1 MRGGGM
7 FAWCKGGVRGFGR
20 RIFYLSVVGG
30 GSRRRESLLGGRG
43 RRWGRGGRWMLGGIC
58 LGI

>member
-1 MRGGGM
+1 M